1 MAMTKKQW
9 EAHRK
14 HRTAWVATHGMWAGL
29 VDENGEPLF
38 TCPLPVEYAA
48 PATRGAP
55 VSGRALF
62 SVLTDDDELHP
73 LADELIADF
82 GKTKNGALVPSTGA
96 TRYLVFE
103 FAGGVRR
110 FYRITHSFARG
121 AGASPSLVE
130 AHGSDG
136 LTMLNRLIAFS
147 SPPRVGNE
155 FREFTRDWVGDQR
168 EGKLYE
174 KPRQLADWKM
184 STVADGA
191 TLSGPAVEVL
201 SQLIK
206 TSIEVG
212 FKVWGKAQTW
222 HVSNRKTGITS
233 PYIAYTADDTYLWD
247 SIGATA
253 LQAGVAVDMRLWWP
267 GDPQPEG
274 LSLSTAAFVLDVVQ
288 AQEVTYG

>member
-1 MAMTKKQW
+1 MAMTKQQW

-29 VDENGEPLF
+29 VDENGEPICTL
-38 TCPLPVEYAA
+38 PLPVEYAA
-48 PATRGAP
+48 PSTRGAP

-82 GKTKNGALVPSTGA
+82 GDVKNGALVPSAGA
-96 TRYLVFE
+96 SRYLVFE

-110 FYRITHSFARG
+110 FYRITHAFARG

-130 AHGSDG
+130 VHGSDG

-147 SPPRVGNE
+147 SPPRVGTE
-155 FREFTRDWVGDQR
+155 FREFTRDWVGDQC

-247 SIGATA
+247 SIGAIA